1 MRALSVLALDALY
14 WGVAG
19 LYFLLVKDL
28 LPRAAVRRSYY
39 SATLAEFCATDRV
52 EILGQMARQNR
63 FDLTLAQRDAWLEQA
78 EILQRVLALHA
89 GALYLEF
96 SIPRMGRR
104 IDALAIIGPVIFV
117 LEFKIGEDAFSSQD
131 VDQVIDYALDLRNFH
146 EGSHNANIA
155 PVLICT
161 SAHRDRQRIRDKC
174 DSDGLFGV
182 SLTNADGLGTVIDRI
197 LSLVTAPD
205 IRIDE
210 WERSSYKPTPTI
222 IEATLALYRGH
233 SVSEISRSDAGVTNL
248 SKTAGVVASIIA
260 TAKAGAQKAICFV
273 TGVPGAGK
281 TLVGL
286 DAATKHIDQSDELYS
301 VFLSG
306 NGPLVA
312 ILQEAL
318 ARDKVRQERLRGAVV
333 RKGAALS
340 EVRAFIQNVHHFRDE
355 CLVDAEKPPAEHVA
369 IFDEAQR
376 AWNLKQTADF
386 MKRKKGRGGF
396 NQSEPEFLISCLN
409 RHKDWATI
417 ICLVGGGQE
426 INTGEAGIG
435 EWLDALNRSFPEWRI
450 YVSDRLVDSEYG
462 SQPIVESLR
471 GRKHVEF
478 KSDLHLATSMRSFR
492 SENVSRLVKELLDL
506 ELDAARVTLKHVQGR
521 YPIVLTRDLNTART
535 WLRQNARG
543 SERYGIVVSSQAER
557 LKPHALDVKTPVNP
571 VHWFLNEK
579 DDVRSSYYLEDV
591 ATEFHIQGLE
601 MDWACVVWDADF
613 RFTPEGWQHWSF
625 RGNGWQR
632 ILMPER
638 QKYLKNAYR
647 VLLTRARQGMIVV
660 VPQGDNEDLTREPAY
675 YDATFEYLKHSGMQ
689 LI

>member
-63 FDLTLAQRDAWLEQA
+63 FDLTLAQGDAWLEQA

-96 SIPRMGRR
+96 SIARMGRR

-117 LEFKIGEDAFSSQD
+117 LEFKIGEDAFSAQD

-286 DAATKHIDQSDELYS
+286 DAATKPIDQSDELYS

-312 ILQEAL
+312 I
-318 ARDKVRQERLRGAVV
+318 
-333 RKGAALS
+333 
-340 EVRAFIQNVHHFRDE
+340 
-355 CLVDAEKPPAEHVA
+355 
-369 IFDEAQR
+369 
-376 AWNLKQTADF
+376 
-386 MKRKKGRGGF
+386 
-396 NQSEPEFLISCLN
+396 
-409 RHKDWATI
+409 
-417 ICLVGGGQE
+417 
-426 INTGEAGIG
+426 
-435 EWLDALNRSFPEWRI
+435 
-450 YVSDRLVDSEYG
+450 
-462 SQPIVESLR
+462 
-471 GRKHVEF
+471 
-478 KSDLHLATSMRSFR
+478 
-492 SENVSRLVKELLDL
+492 
-506 ELDAARVTLKHVQGR
+506 
-521 YPIVLTRDLNTART
+521 
-535 WLRQNARG
+535 
-543 SERYGIVVSSQAER
+543 
-557 LKPHALDVKTPVNP
+557 
-571 VHWFLNEK
+571 
-579 DDVRSSYYLEDV
+579 
-591 ATEFHIQGLE
+591 
-601 MDWACVVWDADF
+601 
-613 RFTPEGWQHWSF
+613 
-625 RGNGWQR
+625 
-632 ILMPER
+632 
-638 QKYLKNAYR
+638 
-647 VLLTRARQGMIVV
+647 
-660 VPQGDNEDLTREPAY
+660 
-675 YDATFEYLKHSGMQ
+675 
-689 LI
+689 